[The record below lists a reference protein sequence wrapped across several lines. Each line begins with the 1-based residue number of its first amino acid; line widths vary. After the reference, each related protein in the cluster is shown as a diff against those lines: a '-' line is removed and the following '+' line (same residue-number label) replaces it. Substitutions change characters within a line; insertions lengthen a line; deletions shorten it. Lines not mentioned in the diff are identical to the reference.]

1 MPSRE
6 FRSRTELPRNTL
18 LGWRVLRERHRRPRW
33 ILAFVALTILMSGC
47 LPQHADPKR
56 PGILVAVF
64 AHPDDE
70 IVAGPALS
78 RYAAEGH
85 EVHLITLTSG
95 QVGDALTEIPR
106 GDELG
111 AAREDEARCSAA
123 ALGIREPVLLGFMDG
138 DIAPWDG
145 LPAIRSRLRQ
155 ELRRLKPDV
164 ILTWGTDGLSGHT
177 DHRIASALATEVYQ
191 EPWEDTPAPSKL
203 YYATLPAPE
212 NSSPAVV
219 IGDRATISPELVTT
233 VIEAGEYSQ
242 RTLEAMHCH
251 KTQWNPPED
260 VDRMFEERQE
270 VLQGKVYFRLAMSR
284 LTSTATPEDDLLAG
298 IPR

>member
-1 MPSRE
+1 M
-6 FRSRTELPRNTL
+6 LM
-18 LGWRVLRERHRRPRW
+18 
-33 ILAFVALTILMSGC
+33 LAGC
-47 LPQHADPKR
+47 VSQPTDSQPASPQR
-56 PGILVAVF
+56 PGVLVAVF

-85 EVHLITLTSG
+85 DVHLITLTSG
-95 QVGDALTEIPR
+95 QVGDSRTEIPR
-106 GDELG
+106 GEELG

-123 ALGIREPVLLGFMDG
+123 ALGIHEPVLLGFMDG
-138 DIAPWDG
+138 NIAPWDG

-177 DHRIASALATEVYQ
+177 DHRIASALATEIFQ
-191 EPWEDTPAPSKL
+191 EPWEDTPPPSKL

-212 NSSPAVV
+212 GSAPAQVT
-219 IGDRATISPELVTT
+219 GDRATISPELVTT
-233 VIEAGEYSQ
+233 VVEAGEFSPQ
-242 RTLEAMHCH
+242 TLEAMHCH
-251 KTQWNPPED
+251 KTQWNPPDE
-260 VDRMFEERQE
+260 VDRMFAERQA
-270 VLQGKVYFRLAMSR
+270 VLQGKVYFHLAMSR
-284 LTSTATPEDDLLAG
+284 LNSVPATEDDLLAG